1 MSMEKNKKKKKNKG
15 HVRNKEC
22 IGVKLKSQ
30 LKIKKIIRRILDLPT
45 SYLLATLHNRWVCS
59 YTLHYQPRRWR
70 IIVNA
75 FVT

>member
-45 SYLLATLHNRWVCS
+45 SYPLATLHNSWFVVTPC
-59 YTLHYQPRRWR
+59 
-70 IIVNA
+70 IISREDGE
-75 FVT
+75 